1 MLPISVVVPTKNE
14 SVNLQRCLAA
24 LRDFDEIIVIDSN
37 STDGTQQVAGSFR
50 ATVVNFEWNGS
61 FPKKRNW
68 VLMNYTLKHQW
79 VLFIDAD
86 EIVNHAFIDEA
97 LRGINTDEYAGFWI
111 NYSTYFMGRRLKYGI
126 AQKKLAL
133 FKTKSG
139 LYERI
144 DERTWTS
151 LDMEVHEHPCI
162 TGKVGEIKAKIE
174 HNDFKSLEL
183 YIDRHN
189 KYSSWEARRVH
200 AIRHLDIWRNL
211 TPRQKVKYTLVG
223 KIWFPF
229 FYFIVQYWFL
239 GGFLDG
245 GPGFSFALFKCFYFF
260 QIRSKLTELQSYT
273 NS

>member
-24 LRDFDEIIVIDSN
+24 LSDFDEIIVVDSN
-37 STDGTQQVAGSFR
+37 STDGTQQIAGSFG
-50 ATVVNFEWNGS
+50 AKVVNFDWNGS

-86 EIVNHAFIDEA
+86 EVVDRAFIDEA
-97 LRGINTDEYAGFWI
+97 LRGINTDGYAGFWL
-111 NYSTYFMGRRLKYGI
+111 NYSTYFMGRRLKYGV

-133 FKTKSG
+133 FKTKNG

-144 DERTWTS
+144 DEHMWTS
-151 LDMEVHEHPCI
+151 LDMEVHEHPYV
-162 TGKVGEIKAKIE
+162 TGRLGEIKAKIE
-174 HNDFKSLEL
+174 HNDFKSLEK

-189 KYSSWEARRVH
+189 KYSSWEAMRVN
-200 AIRHLDIWRNL
+200 AMRNSDIWRNL
-211 TPRQKVKYTLVG
+211 THRQKVKYTLVG
-223 KIWFPF
+223 RIWFPF
-229 FYFIVQYWFL
+229 LYFILQYLLL

-245 GPGFSFALFKCFYFF
+245 LAGFSFALFKFFYFF
-260 QIRSKLTELQSYT
+260 QIQTKLTELQDHTHS
-273 NS
+273 